1 MLEIA
6 ISDEHEQLKI
16 DQARLRLAA
25 ERVLAGAG
33 LSDGELS
40 IAVVDD
46 ATIQD
51 LNRRYLGDDR
61 PTDVLSFLLERDGPR
76 LEGEVVVSAETAAR
90 SAPGF
95 GWSADD
101 ELLLYVIHGVLHLV
115 GFDDQDPQ
123 SLAEMR
129 GREGHYLRQFGVEPH
144 DNPEP

>member
-6 ISDEHEQLKI
+6 ISDEQMQLKS
-16 DQARLRLAA
+16 DHARLQLAA
-25 ERVLAGAG
+25 ERVLADAG
-33 LSDGELS
+33 VSDGELS
-40 IAVVDD
+40 IALVDD
-46 ATIQD
+46 AVIQD
-51 LNRRYLGDDR
+51 LNRRYLDHDG
-61 PTDVLSFLLERDGPR
+61 PTDVLSFLLERDGQR

-90 SAPGF
+90 SAQGF

-129 GREGHYLRQFGVEPH
+129 DREAYYLRQFGLEPRDH
-144 DNPEP
+144 PEP